1 MNKIV
6 KLHQVIS
13 NNPYLIKKMEMI
25 VVKSKVKEVAG
36 NCNVAGDFA
45 EALNVVAV
53 QLVEAAAGRAEAN
66 GRKTVQAKDVFVGE
80 AKAETMLVVKSK
92 VKEVAKGANVSGDF
106 AESLNEMLVWLV
118 GQAAARAEAN
128 GRKTVGARD
137 L

>member
-1 MNKIV
+1 
-6 KLHQVIS
+6 
-13 NNPYLIKKMEMI
+13 MEMI
-25 VVKSKVKEVAG
+25 VVKSKVKEVSG

-53 QLVEAAAGRAEAN
+53 ELVKAAAKRSEAN
-66 GRKTVQAKDVFVGE
+66 SRKTVQAKDVYVGKIK
-80 AKAETMLVVKSK
+80 AKTMLVVKSK

-118 GQAAARAEAN
+118 EQACARAEAN